1 ELVYLAGPSGAG
13 KSTLMKMVAAIER
26 PSSGRVIV
34 FGQDIGKLKKPSI
47 PFLRR
52 KLGLIFQHQR
62 LLNDRNILANVML
75 PLLVS
80 GAPNGQAEG
89 RARAALDKVG
99 LLDRVRALPLEL
111 SGGEQQ
117 RVAIARAIVN
127 RPQVILADEPTANLD
142 RAKDLPLELS
152 GGEQQRVAIARAI
165 VNRPQIILADEPT
178 ANLDR
183 VAADKVLDALRAFNS
198 VGVTCVISTHDE
210 QVLDR
215 AARVIRLEHGQ
226 LVSADR
232 VRADRRASDHGAAD
246 PVAADPAAADPA
258 GGAA

>member
-1 ELVYLAGPSGAG
+1 MIEFQSVSKKYSDSSNTLALADVSLNIAKGELVYLAGPSGAG

-26 PSSGRVIV
+26 PTSGRVIV
-34 FGQDIGKLKKPSI
+34 NGQDVGRIRKAGI

-52 KLGLIFQHQR
+52 NLGLIFQNQR
-62 LLNDRNILANVML
+62 LLNDRHLLANVML
-75 PLLVS
+75 PLIVT
-80 GAPNGQAEG
+80 GAPRAQAEQ

-99 LLDRVRALPLEL
+99 LADRAL
-111 SGGEQQ
+111 
-117 RVAIARAIVN
+117 A
-127 RPQVILADEPTANLD
+127 
-142 RAKDLPLELS
+142 LPMELS

-183 VAADKVLDALRAFNS
+183 AAADKVINALHAFHS

-210 QVLDR
+210 QILDS

-226 LVSADR
+226 V
-232 VRADRRASDHGAAD
+232 
-246 PVAADPAAADPA
+246 A